1 MGGITRAVQA
11 DREGQRP
18 QIVRTAPPIIASSQR
33 SAVTSRR
40 LSGHLLLHV
49 MVNWVCFDCRW
60 AGRRSGSVTDVAC
73 TKCGEP
79 AVFLG
84 TKIEV
89 PPKSKISDWKALR
102 EWYYAAGRAI
112 EHRIYAETVRRRH
125 DLERKIRDLSAR
137 PENVGRASWI
147 KRLQSQLEA
156 LQHDV

>member
-1 MGGITRAVQA
+1 MG
-11 DREGQRP
+11 
-18 QIVRTAPPIIASSQR
+18 
-33 SAVTSRR
+33 R
-40 LSGHLLLHV
+40 LSGQLLHV

-89 PPKSKISDWKALR
+89 PPKSKVAEWNALR
-102 EWYYAAGRAI
+102 DGYYATRRAV
-112 EHRIYAETVRRRH
+112 ESRAYAERVCRQH

-137 PENVGRASWI
+137 PENEGRAALI
-147 KRLQSQLEA
+147 KRLRSKLEA